1 MDRSGPDGGPRGGAA
16 GGTHRGPR
24 GGGRGKADLH
34 LHTLYSDG
42 TARLADLLDWIEERT
57 NLDLVAITDHDRIDG
72 ALRAAAMHAAGEYH
86 FELVVGE
93 EITTRSGHVVGLF
106 LREPIP
112 ALRPVAET
120 VERIH
125 AQGGLAVAA
134 HPLGVFLSLGSGS
147 LRRLQADP
155 HPERRLD
162 AVELINPSL
171 GGRLRHR
178 TLARLNTRELH
189 LPGLGSSDAHVL
201 ETVASA
207 WTWYP
212 GSTAAQFRAA
222 LAVGEVEP
230 GGEHW
235 STGHN
240 VAVYGRQLV
249 AKARKLGHTL
259 RPSGEWR

>member
-1 MDRSGPDGGPRGGAA
+1 MTDPSSPDLSHPRSGA
-16 GGTHRGPR
+16 
-24 GGGRGKADLH
+24 RGKADLH

-42 TARLADLLDWIEERT
+42 TARLVDLLAWIERRT
-57 NLDLVAITDHDRIDG
+57 DLDLVAITDHDRIDG
-72 ALRAAAMHAAGEYH
+72 ALRAAELHAAGDFH
-86 FELVVGE
+86 FELIVGE
-93 EITTRSGHVVGLF
+93 EVTTRSGHVVGLF

-112 ALRPVAET
+112 AFRPVAET

-125 AQGGLAVAA
+125 AQGGVAVAA

-155 HPERRLD
+155 RPERHLD

-178 TLARLNTRELH
+178 ALADLNARELR

-201 ETVASA
+201 QTVASA
-207 WTWYP
+207 WTWFP
-212 GSTAAQFRAA
+212 GSTAAEFRSA
-222 LAVGEVEP
+222 LAAGDVEP
-230 GGEHW
+230 AGAHW

-249 AKARKLGHTL
+249 AKAQKLRHTL

>member
-1 MDRSGPDGGPRGGAA
+1 VTERAA
-16 GGTHRGPR
+16 R

-42 TARLADLLDWIEERT
+42 TARLADLLDWIEHRT
-57 NLDLVAITDHDRIDG
+57 DLDLVAITDHDRIDG
-72 ALRAAAMHAAGEYH
+72 AARAAAMHRDGDYH

-93 EITTRSGHVVGLF
+93 EVTTRSGHVVGLF
-106 LREPIP
+106 LTERVPP
-112 ALRPVAET
+112 FRPVTET
-120 VERIH
+120 IERIH
-125 AQGGLAVAA
+125 AQGGVAVAA
-134 HPLGVFLSLGSGS
+134 HPLGIALSLGSRS
-147 LRRLQADP
+147 LRRLAGDAP
-155 HPERRLD
+155 TERRLD
-162 AVELINPSL
+162 AIEVINPSL

-178 TLARLNTRELH
+178 ALAELNAAELR

-207 WTWYP
+207 WTWFDGRSADDFRTSLGT
-212 GSTAAQFRAA
+212 GSVEAA
-222 LAVGEVEP
+222 GS
-230 GGEHW
+230 HW

-259 RPSGEWR
+259 RPTGEWR

>member
-120 VERIH
+120 VE
-125 AQGGLAVAA
+125 
-134 HPLGVFLSLGSGS
+134 
-147 LRRLQADP
+147 
-155 HPERRLD
+155 
-162 AVELINPSL
+162 LINPSL

>member
-1 MDRSGPDGGPRGGAA
+1 MDGPAPPRPRSGARGM
-16 GGTHRGPR
+16 
-24 GGGRGKADLH
+24 ADMH

-42 TARLADLLDWIEERT
+42 TARLADLLSWIEHRT
-57 NLDLVAITDHDRIDG
+57 ELDVVAITDHDRIDG
-72 ALRAAAMHAAGEYH
+72 ALRAAAMHDAGNFT

-93 EITTRSGHVVGLF
+93 EITTRRGHVVGLF
-106 LREPIP
+106 LTDPIP
-112 ALRPVAET
+112 PLRPVAET

-125 AQGGLAVAA
+125 DQGGLAVAA

-155 HPERRLD
+155 RPERHLD
-162 AVELINPSL
+162 AVEILNPSL

-178 TLARLNTRELH
+178 ALAELNANELR
-189 LPGLGSSDAHVL
+189 LPGLGCSDAHVL

-207 WTWYP
+207 WTWFP
-212 GSTAAQFRAA
+212 GSTAAEFRGA
-222 LAVGEVEP
+222 LASGEVEP
-230 GGEHW
+230 AGAHW

-249 AKARKLGHTL
+249 AKAQKLRHTL

>member
-1 MDRSGPDGGPRGGAA
+1 MPRGGD
-16 GGTHRGPR
+16 
-24 GGGRGKADLH
+24 RGKADLH

-42 TARLADLLDWIEERT
+42 TARLADLLDWIEHRT
-57 NLDLVAITDHDRIDG
+57 DLDLVAITDHDRIDG
-72 ALRAAAMHAAGEYH
+72 ALRAAAMRDAGDYH

-93 EITTRSGHVVGLF
+93 EITTRRGHVVGLF
-106 LREPIP
+106 LTEPIP
-112 ALRPVAET
+112 PFRPVAET

-134 HPLGVFLSLGSGS
+134 HALGVFLSLGSGS
-147 LRRLQADP
+147 LLRLHSDP
-155 HPERRLD
+155 RPERHLD
-162 AVELINPSL
+162 AIEVINPSL

-178 TLARLNTRELH
+178 ALAELNAERLH
-189 LPGLGSSDAHVL
+189 LPGIGSSDAHVL

-207 WTWYP
+207 WTWFP
-212 GSTAAQFRAA
+212 GATAAEFRTA
-222 LAVGEVEP
+222 LAAGEVEAA
-230 GGEHW
+230 GSHW

-249 AKARKLGHTL
+249 AKGRKLRHTL

>member
-1 MDRSGPDGGPRGGAA
+1 MTAGMGRGGE
-16 GGTHRGPR
+16 
-24 GGGRGKADLH
+24 RGKADLH

-42 TARLADLLDWIEERT
+42 TARLVDLLGWIEHRT
-57 NLDLVAITDHDRIDG
+57 DLDLVAITDHDRIDG
-72 ALRAAAMHAAGEYH
+72 AARAAALHAEGDYH

-93 EITTRSGHVVGLF
+93 EVTTRSGHIVGLF
-106 LREPIP
+106 LTERVPP
-112 ALRPVAET
+112 FRSVAET

-134 HPLGVFLSLGSGS
+134 HPLGIALSLGSGS
-147 LRRLQADP
+147 LRRLQSDP
-155 HPERRLD
+155 RSERHLD
-162 AVELINPSL
+162 AVELLNPSL

-178 TLARLNTRELH
+178 ALADLNAAELH

-201 ETVASA
+201 ETVGSA
-207 WTWYP
+207 WTLFD
-212 GSTAAQFRAA
+212 GTTAIAFREA
-222 LAVGEVEP
+222 LAAGAVEP
-230 GGEHW
+230 VGSHW

-259 RPSGEWR
+259 RPTGEWR

>member
-1 MDRSGPDGGPRGGAA
+1 MTAGMGRGGE
-16 GGTHRGPR
+16 
-24 GGGRGKADLH
+24 RGKADLH

-42 TARLADLLDWIEERT
+42 TARLVDLLGWIEHRT
-57 NLDLVAITDHDRIDG
+57 DLDLVAITDHDRIDG
-72 ALRAAAMHAAGEYH
+72 AARAAALHAEGDYH

-93 EITTRSGHVVGLF
+93 EVTTRSGHVVGLF
-106 LREPIP
+106 LTERVPP
-112 ALRPVAET
+112 FRSVAET

-134 HPLGVFLSLGSGS
+134 HPLGIALSLGSGS
-147 LRRLQADP
+147 LRRLQSDP
-155 HPERRLD
+155 RSERHLD
-162 AVELINPSL
+162 AVELLNPSL

-178 TLARLNTRELH
+178 ALADLNAAELH

-201 ETVASA
+201 ETVGSA
-207 WTWYP
+207 WTSFD
-212 GSTAAQFRAA
+212 GTTANAFREA
-222 LAVGEVEP
+222 LAAGAVEP
-230 GGEHW
+230 VGSHW

>member
-1 MDRSGPDGGPRGGAA
+1 MDRSPSA
-16 GGTHRGPR
+16 GD
-24 GGGRGKADLH
+24 RGKADLH

-42 TARLADLLDWIEERT
+42 TARLVDLLDWIEHRT
-57 NLDLVAITDHDRIDG
+57 DLDLVAITDHDRIDG
-72 ALRAAAMHAAGEYH
+72 ATRAAAMHAAGDYR
-86 FELVVGE
+86 FQFVIGE

-106 LREPIP
+106 LEERIP
-112 ALRPVAET
+112 PFRSVAET
-120 VERIH
+120 IERIH

-147 LRRLQADP
+147 LLRLQSDP
-155 HPERRLD
+155 NPQRHLD

-171 GGRLRHR
+171 GGRLRHGA
-178 TLARLNTRELH
+178 LARLNAERLH
-189 LPGLGSSDAHVL
+189 LPGMGNSDAHVL

-207 WTWYP
+207 WTWFP
-212 GSTAAQFRAA
+212 GSSADDFRAA
-222 LAVGEVEP
+222 LDAGLVEP
-230 GGEHW
+230 GGSHW

-240 VAVYGRQLV
+240 VAVYGRQLM